1 MLLDRLQYGQRYG
14 LKRHLF
20 GDDDP
25 IELFR
30 RTFWFTTTR
39 RALST
44 PRQERRV
51 IIEQPGGTNA

>member
-1 MLLDRLQYGQRYG
+1 MLLDRLQYGPRYG
-14 LKRHLF
+14 SKRHLF

-30 RTFWFTTTR
+30 HTFWFTTTR
-39 RALST
+39 RAPST

-51 IIEQPGGTNA
+51 IIEQQGGTNA